1 MWNLQGGPRLAS
13 WQMHDFSPGQSYP
26 RLPQA
31 ASWLQR
37 KKKKKC
43 LLSSHGLTSSG
54 SIHPGAGQDWFLR
67 PHDLEVLHAPSTR
80 CHSKNMLSRWL
91 SLNGDL
97 IAQGLG

>member
-1 MWNLQGGPRLAS
+1 MCGICRAAHGSPAGRCTISLQVNHTLGCPRLLA
-13 WQMHDFSPGQSYP
+13 GC
-26 RLPQA
+26 RE
-31 ASWLQR
+31 
-37 KKKKKC
+37 KKKC